1 MPVFYI
7 QIVSR
12 MHNYRRCMI
21 ILKKNEVEI
30 KRNTMINNSTNLKR
44 HGIITFTL
52 QNNDKI
58 CYRRSVT

>member
-1 MPVFYI
+1 
-7 QIVSR
+7 
-12 MHNYRRCMI
+12 MI